1 MAEKMVGVIGGSG
14 LYKMEGLEEV
24 QTVSLTTPFGSP
36 SDSIVVGRLEGTKIA
51 FLPRHGK
58 GHRIQPSSLNSRAN
72 IYAMKMLLG
81 SMKKPL
87 RTLWIVS
94 LLTFYL
100 HPSAVAETKQI
111 GFAIPFPNLT
121 FSQPLSKGEQVYLGI
136 SKKKGFS
143 FREIKG
149 DLILVELISTYCIN
163 CQRQAPIFTELYS
176 SIERDP
182 KLKGKVKM
190 IGIAAGNNPGEVETF
205 KKAHQIPYPIFSDPK
220 FDAHVAVGGPRTPFT
235 VWVRR
240 DGQGNGV
247 VVSTHLGL
255 TESAENVLAETKAV
269 LQYNLALLKPKKG
282 AIYEGDALKPPLT
295 EEELLKKARKGM
307 EASGGKVLQI
317 ERITLKDGDS
327 VYAGKVNLGDRQENF
342 FSKLAS
348 RRAVCDICH
357 DTFFIYTFDSTGKV
371 VDIVPVQLT
380 KIDNLHWT
388 EEDIKKLKSRT
399 VGKSILKPF
408 SFDARVDSISGA
420 TVTAVLIFDSLDKAK
435 EIFEKLKK
443 EGYVR

>member
-1 MAEKMVGVIGGSG
+1 M
-14 LYKMEGLEEV
+14 
-24 QTVSLTTPFGSP
+24 
-36 SDSIVVGRLEGTKIA
+36 
-51 FLPRHGK
+51 
-58 GHRIQPSSLNSRAN
+58 
-72 IYAMKMLLG
+72 
-81 SMKKPL
+81 
-87 RTLWIVS
+87 
-94 LLTFYL
+94 
-100 HPSAVAETKQI
+100 

-121 FSQPLSKGEQVYLGI
+121 FTPPLTKEEQTYLGI
-136 SKKKGFS
+136 PKKAKFS

-149 DLILVELISTYCIN
+149 DLILVELISTYCVN

-176 SIERDP
+176 SIEKDP

-220 FDAHVAVGGPRTPFT
+220 FDAHMALGGPRTPFT
-235 VWVRR
+235 LWVRK
-240 DGQGNGV
+240 DAQGNGM

-255 TESAENVLAETKAV
+255 TESAEKVLAETRAV

-282 AIYEGDALKPPLT
+282 AIYEGDALKPPLP
-295 EEELLKKARKGM
+295 EEELLKRARKGM

-317 ERITLKDGDS
+317 EKITLKDGDS
-327 VYAGKVNLGDRQENF
+327 VYVGKVDFETRQENL

-348 RRAVCDICH
+348 RRAVCDVCH
-357 DTFFIYTFDSTGKV
+357 DTFFIYTFDAKGIV

-388 EEDIKKLKSRT
+388 DEDIKKLKSRT

-408 SFDARVDSISGA
+408 TFDAKVDSVSGA
-420 TVTAVLIFDSLDKAK
+420 TITAVLIFDSLDKAK